1 MEYANV
7 DFYHLIWLQMILS
20 PVNVLLLH
28 LNMGSEI
35 NHFHLVRNIFF
46 KKSGKHLWIDSFYC
60 KKPEGARRQE
70 EQERGFEIV
79 GTSAPDRTL
88 DEVQRRAF

>member
-1 MEYANV
+1 MNCLRKTHKVE
-7 DFYHLIWLQMILS
+7 FYPIADNFTQA
-20 PVNVLLLH
+20 LLV
-28 LNMGSEI
+28 M
-35 NHFHLVRNIFF
+35 LVTNITSGKKYFSN
-46 KKSGKHLWIDSFYC
+46 KSGKHLWIDSFYC
-60 KKPEGARRQE
+60 KIPEGERRQE